1 MPWLRRV
8 RSPYRTRE
16 QLVIILSMW
25 VVIERLY
32 VRVTPRTEMRWTL
45 SKPCTVGGGRSVCR
59 QDLGL
64 VNTIS
69 LDLDRLNFFHCFI
82 ALDETCNIERGHP
95 NFGFTLIYAFFHED
109 MRQKTIFTLPP
120 SVTLTLT
127 VSGQVDPDS
136 PRFCKTVTC
145 SMDVLPTLTAV
156 VMHYC
161 RTHYQS
167 RPPDRPYVMVA
178 DVGLSVRCLSRV
190 VGLSRKLSKIHP

>member
-1 MPWLRRV
+1 M
-8 RSPYRTRE
+8 RSPYRTRA

-95 NFGFTLIYAFFHED
+95 NFGFTLIYAFFSRRYAPKNDIHIAAFSD
-109 MRQKTIFTLPP
+109 VDIDRQR
-120 SVTLTLT
+120 S
-127 VSGQVDPDS
+127 
-136 PRFCKTVTC
+136 
-145 SMDVLPTLTAV
+145 
-156 VMHYC
+156 
-161 RTHYQS
+161 S
-167 RPPDRPYVMVA
+167 RPRLPEVLQDG
-178 DVGLSVRCLSRV
+178 DL
-190 VGLSRKLSKIHP
+190 